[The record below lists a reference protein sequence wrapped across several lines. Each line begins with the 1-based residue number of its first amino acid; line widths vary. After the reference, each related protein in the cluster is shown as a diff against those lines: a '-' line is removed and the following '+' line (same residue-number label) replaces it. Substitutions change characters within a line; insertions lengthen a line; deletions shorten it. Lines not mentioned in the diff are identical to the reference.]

1 MANAALEIREEL
13 NTVEDTS
20 AALEVTTAVTDDDV
34 DALFAELEEELQING
49 DQGDEVV
56 LVDEDDEADLLE
68 AGAIAEVAELK
79 REAMEEMDEASTVT
93 PDDSGMA
100 QGAESIQPKSVSE
113 IVDGLVAEKEAEK
126 VKTRKAPAT
135 KRISTAGMMKSD
147 AIKRALGS
155 KAMDYTLF
163 ENSELL
169 GDDAEIEARSEANM
183 KMIDTLPIKIGEK
196 ATNLLG
202 HLHSGAALSNYTVM
216 ALEILF
222 KTGELSSKTLK
233 DAYIARPYSVGT
245 ANSQATQLMKLL
257 PSLKIAV
264 KSGGVLKVNPD
275 STLAPML
282 QAKFA

>member
-1 MANAALEIREEL
+1 MAKAALEIREEL
-13 NTVEDTS
+13 ITVD
-20 AALEVTTAVTDDDV
+20 AAEHEIITATVTDDDV
-34 DALFAELEEELQING
+34 DALFAELEEELQIV
-49 DQGDEVV
+49 DQKEGELV
-56 LVDEDDEADLLE
+56 LVNEENEDDLLE
-68 AGAIAEVAELK
+68 AGAIADIDELR
-79 REAMEEMDEASTVT
+79 REAMEEMDEASTAT
-93 PDDSGMA
+93 PDDSGIA

-113 IVDGLVAEKEAEK
+113 IVDEVVAE
-126 VKTRKAPAT
+126 KTRKAPVT

-163 ENSELL
+163 ENSELM
-169 GDDAEIEARSEANM
+169 GNDAEIEARSEANM

-202 HLHSGAALSNYTVM
+202 HLHSGANLSNYTVM

-264 KSGGVLKVNPD
+264 KIGGVLKVNPE